1 MAKERVRFR
10 FLTFRST
17 AFLRVRRR
25 DNDRKDLSPMSRLS
39 VPARLGLGAA
49 LLLLPAVAFAQGQP
63 QRPAQ
68 RPAQPAA
75 PAQPAQPAQ
84 GAQGAANEP
93 QLSAIQTPWVK
104 LCDQVPVDDKTPPTT
119 KKLCMVVQETRAESG
134 QMLASVQIR
143 ELEGEKPR
151 LIIAVPVGMSL
162 QPGIRVVVEGGPG
175 AAQPQAMRY
184 EVCLPNAC
192 FAQMELAPEFLTRMK
207 RANNLNIQVVNMNN
221 RAISLA
227 MSLTGFQASYDGQP
241 VDPKAYEESQRRLA
255 EELQR
260 RGEEAQRRLQQ
271 QQGGAAAP
279 GATPGAPALPGAP
292 AAPPLAAPAR

>member
-1 MAKERVRFR
+1 
-10 FLTFRST
+10 
-17 AFLRVRRR
+17 
-25 DNDRKDLSPMSRLS
+25 MSRPVS
-39 VPARLGLGAA
+39 VPARVWLGAA
-49 LLLLPAVAFAQGQP
+49 LLLAPAVAFAQQTP
-63 QRPAQ
+63 PPAPARPAQ
-68 RPAQPAA
+68 PRPAAPATPAA
-75 PAQPAQPAQ
+75 PAQAAPAAPAATAENMQ
-84 GAQGAANEP
+84 AV
-93 QLSAIQTPWVK
+93 QTPWVK
-104 LCDQVPVDDKTPPTT
+104 LCDAVPVDERTPPTT
-119 KKLCMVVQETRAESG
+119 KKLCMIVQETRAENG

-162 QPGIRVVVEGGPG
+162 QPGIRVVLEGQGQ
-175 AAQPQAMRY
+175 AQPQAMRY

-207 RANNLNIQVVNMNN
+207 RSNNLNIQVVNMNN

-227 MSLTGFQASYDGQP
+227 MSLQGFAASYDGQP

-271 QQGGAAAP
+271 QQGGGAGVPPAP
-279 GATPGAPALPGAP
+279 GVPVPPAPAGAPL
-292 AAPPLAAPAR
+292 APPQR